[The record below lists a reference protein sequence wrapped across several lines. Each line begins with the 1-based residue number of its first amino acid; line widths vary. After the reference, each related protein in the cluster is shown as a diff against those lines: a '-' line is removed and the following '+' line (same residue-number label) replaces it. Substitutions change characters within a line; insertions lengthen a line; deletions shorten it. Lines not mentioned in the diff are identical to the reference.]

1 MIFARLFLIFAL
13 STSLTWAED
22 KSMEQFAID
31 KGRIAG
37 LATACGFPKEDV
49 NSYIEHVL
57 SQAKSKWGTSL
68 GRGFTE
74 NFNGALR
81 AAEAAPAPD
90 WSTCQGDVKGVMWE
104 AGLSVPP
111 VAQELPSSQPLASH
125 PAPPVLVTPIGTHVC
140 RKAGGVESPII
151 AYGPHGP
158 IYGKEK
164 ISRTF
169 DIEGYTEGSSGNCQE
184 VKVGEIGCRIKVL
197 IKSIGVASR
206 SGYQYIDNLPPN
218 YTKGQ
223 YVWEDAIDWRPC
235 Y

>member
-1 MIFARLFLIFAL
+1 MILARLFLIFAL
-13 STSLTWAED
+13 STSLTWAEGN
-22 KSMEQFAID
+22 SMEQFAID
-31 KGRIAG
+31 TGRIAG
-37 LATACGFPKEDV
+37 IAEACGFPKEDV

-57 SQAKSKWGTSL
+57 TQAKSKWGTSL

-81 AAEAAPAPD
+81 AAESSPAPD
-90 WSTCQGDVKGVMWE
+90 WSTCQGDVKRAMWE

-111 VAQELPSSQPLASH
+111 VAQELPGNQPSANH
-125 PAPPVLVTPIGTHVC
+125 PVPPVLVAPIGTLVC
-140 RKAGGVESPII
+140 RKTGGFESPII

-184 VKVGEIGCRIKVL
+184 AKAGEIGCRIKVL

-206 SGYQYIDNLPPN
+206 SGYQYLDSLPPN

-223 YVWEDAIDWRPC
+223 YVWEDAIDWHPC